1 MESNK
6 KLPLFIFAAIL
17 FFFLYIIFAAKPL
30 PKEYQFQPVWKINIT
45 KQPSMLKENEQQ
57 YYFRLGNNLGYF
69 TDEGNIT
76 LYKSFPNM
84 ASISDTYFTIYDNYA
99 KNITFYEN
107 TGSAKGVINFEG
119 FPYIVDDM
127 IYVMLQGGN
136 SFIKCDSDGNQEWKY
151 EGILPIT
158 AFKAGPKYTAVGFAD
173 GSINIFNNE
182 SGEAEIQFSPGG
194 SDLPVVLGIDISQ
207 NGEYIAAIC
216 GHNKQRFILAHREEN
231 QPKIIFHTFLDTN
244 SASQCLL
251 HFCNDE
257 SRVIYNFENTIGVYD
272 FKKNQN
278 DLIKIDSKIISIR
291 ETENLV
297 FLLGKTGR
305 KYTVYILEKTN
316 TLEGSFSFMADTA
329 FIQTGYDTL
338 YIGKDDSISKIS
350 LERK

>member
-6 KLPLFIFAAIL
+6 KLPLFVFAAIL
-17 FFFLYIIFAAKPL
+17 FFLLYIILAAKPL

-45 KQPSMLKENEQQ
+45 KQISNLKENEQQ

-76 LYKSFPNM
+76 LYKTFPHL
-84 ASISDTYFTIYDNYA
+84 ASISDIYFTIYDNFA

-107 TGSAKGVINFEG
+107 TGNAKGVINFEG

-136 SFIKCDSDGNQEWKY
+136 SFIKCNSDGNQEWKY

-158 AFKAGPKYTAVGFAD
+158 AFKAGPKYTAAGFAD
-173 GSINIFNNE
+173 GSINIFNNA
-182 SGEAEIQFSPGG
+182 SGEAEIQFAPGG

-207 NGEYIAAIC
+207 NGEYIAAVC

-244 SASQCLL
+244 SANQSLV

-257 SRVIYNFENTIGVYD
+257 SRVIYNYENTIGVYD

-329 FIQTGYDTL
+329 FIQTGLDTL
-338 YIGKDDSISKIS
+338 YIGKDDTISKIS
-350 LERK
+350 LERR

>member
-136 SFIKCDSDGNQEWKY
+136 SFIKCDSDGNQ
-151 EGILPIT
+151 
-158 AFKAGPKYTAVGFAD
+158 
-173 GSINIFNNE
+173 
-182 SGEAEIQFSPGG
+182 
-194 SDLPVVLGIDISQ
+194 
-207 NGEYIAAIC
+207 
-216 GHNKQRFILAHREEN
+216 
-231 QPKIIFHTFLDTN
+231 
-244 SASQCLL
+244 
-251 HFCNDE
+251 
-257 SRVIYNFENTIGVYD
+257 
-272 FKKNQN
+272 
-278 DLIKIDSKIISIR
+278 
-291 ETENLV
+291 
-297 FLLGKTGR
+297 
-305 KYTVYILEKTN
+305 
-316 TLEGSFSFMADTA
+316 
-329 FIQTGYDTL
+329 
-338 YIGKDDSISKIS
+338 
-350 LERK
+350 